1 VLEGLMDYGRV
12 QWQQVLQ
19 QIKKHPEN
27 EGKSGSF

>member
-1 VLEGLMDYGRV
+1 MDYGRV

-19 QIKKHPEN
+19 QIKKHPED